1 MYPQNQIAMRG
12 HRRRFYTDV
21 FEHIFQHAIDY
32 RILFYSTADRLVFF
46 TIFSVISV
54 RYGVIVLALALMFNH
69 FHCLIQT
76 VSSKVM
82 ALFIGTVTST
92 FAHAFN
98 RDIGRKGHIFQ
109 KAYGNAVKSS
119 DKKVRTCIA
128 YNYNNSVEKGLFGR
142 AEQDRWNFLAYI
154 ASDHPFSEPIRLDR
168 ASKHLRSALKE
179 VDKYVK
185 DQAYLSYPTI
195 RRLFKKISARERE
208 QLIDYIIS
216 RYLPIDKDALLS
228 FYKGYDEML
237 MAINS
242 NTGAEYDIKE
252 EFNADSDNVYTQMLE
267 LIGNSSY
274 AAKPHSVIM
283 ADEEKKKQI
292 AGVLKQRTGAKDYQI
307 SRVLHTDCQRNR

>member
-1 MYPQNQIAMRG
+1 MRG
-12 HRRRFYTDV
+12 HKRKNYPEV
-21 FEHIFQHAIDY
+21 FQHIFQHAIDY
-32 RILFYSTADRLVFF
+32 RLLFYSTADRLVFF
-46 TIFSVISV
+46 TIFSVMSV
-54 RYGVIVLALALMFNH
+54 RYGVIVLALALMYNH

-154 ASDHPFSEPIRLDR
+154 ASDHPFSEQIELDR

-179 VDKYVK
+179 VERYVK
-185 DQAYLSYPTI
+185 DQAYLNYPTI
-195 RRLFKKISARERE
+195 RRIFKKLSAKEKE
-208 QLIDYIIS
+208 QLIDFIIS
-216 RYLPIDKDALLS
+216 RYLPINKDTLLS
-228 FYKGYDEML
+228 FYKGYDEMV

-242 NTGAEYDIKE
+242 NTGAEYDIHE
-252 EFNADSDNVYTQMLE
+252 EYNNDSDTIYTNMLK
-267 LIGNSSY
+267 LIEISSFSS
-274 AAKPHSVIM
+274 KPHSVIM
-283 ADEEKKKQI
+283 ADDKKKMQI
-292 AGVLKQRTGAKDYQI
+292 ASVLKQRTGAKDYQI
-307 SRVLHTDCQRNR
+307 ARVLHLDCPQSR